1 VEASRSPAPRSFCH
15 PAHEMLCSAPCL
27 CAPPRVPPCLHLQRL
42 LHPAPSRPAAAVQ
55 GCPPRAAP
63 RPAEPVATRPG
74 ARRCGWP
81 RTGPRPAV
89 PNPTPNPAGGAQVRL
104 AAQRQHALLEELQ
117 LALTQRAWLGPR
129 PAASA
134 APAAAAG
141 GRLAPQAR
149 PCCSAIAPD
158 VRMCACQAMLP
169 RMLGSFCPG
178 MPPTHAAPGGSLH
191 SLALAS
197 SLPRER
203 RPPRVSATWARAA
216 EPGWPARARLAGRA
230 LSSGG
235 PTFGGGRL
243 SSRAPARRPLTSTR
257 RCARGWRRSWT
268 RCSWRSCAP
277 WASRARTRSTR
288 SPPPAA
294 QVP

>member
-1 VEASRSPAPRSFCH
+1 LVSRAARFLPPSARNAVLSTMPLCTAASAALPAP
-15 PAHEMLCSAPCL
+15 AALA
-27 CAPPRVPPCLHLQRL
+27 A
-42 LHPAPSRPAAAVQ
+42 PAPSRPAAAVQ

-63 RPAEPVATRPG
+63 RPAGPVATRPGARRRGGPRAAPRPAMPIWATRPG

-81 RTGPRPAV
+81 RTGPRSAV

-158 VRMCACQAMLP
+158 VRMCTCQAMLP
-169 RMLGSFCPG
+169 RMLGSFAQACRQPTLRQAARSTVWPWPPACPVSG
-178 MPPTHAAPGGSLH
+178 ARRASLRHGRVRQSLAGQRALAWRAAP
-191 SLALAS
+191 
-197 SLPRER
+197 
-203 RPPRVSATWARAA
+203 
-216 EPGWPARARLAGRA
+216 
-230 LSSGG
+230 
-235 PTFGGGRL
+235 
-243 SSRAPARRPLTSTR
+243 
-257 RCARGWRRSWT
+257 
-268 RCSWRSCAP
+268 
-277 WASRARTRSTR
+277 
-288 SPPPAA
+288 
-294 QVP
+294 